1 MKLRWIP
8 VAITAVLS
16 AALLFGGWYAYG
28 QYGVE
33 QPLDRVANAIPG
45 VESADT
51 NRSISSVELQ
61 LKLSPDADLAEVY
74 RRVQEEGA
82 QAIGDKTLKLKVDDS
97 SDPALEKAWSHA
109 LFDVAEAMD
118 HKKYSEIRTAMD
130 QLTKQYP
137 EIEADTQMDGT
148 NVYIRLRSGAAV
160 KFVILPRESEKL
172 GVWPNA

>member
-8 VAITAVLS
+8 VAITAALS

-33 QPLDRVANAIPG
+33 KPLDRVAKSIPG
-45 VESADT
+45 VESAQT
-51 NRSISSVELQ
+51 NRTLSSIELQ

-74 RRVQEEGA
+74 RRLQEDGSNS
-82 QAIGDKTLKLKVDDS
+82 IGGKTLTVKVDEP

-118 HKKYSEIRTAMD
+118 HKNYSDIRTAME
-130 QLTKQYP
+130 QLTKENPAIQ
-137 EIEADTQMDGT
+137 ADTQMDDT
-148 NVYIRLRSGAAV
+148 NVYIRLRTGDAV
-160 KFVILPRESEKL
+160 KYVILPRESEKL